1 MVCATPA
8 KPPCGFHIRV
18 NPKNGR
24 GWATSQPHSTCWE
37 PPTGLPCIKYSRCV
51 NYAQLLLPDFSLIF
65 LGYLICRYTALN
77 RSVWQ
82 PVESLVYYLLF
93 PVLLFQSIVKS
104 PMDIGAASGLIG
116 AGMLSGVIGIALA
129 YSLPHWPW
137 VGKHIDVRDHA
148 ASAQVAF
155 RFNSFIGLAIAERLA
170 GTQGLLMIA
179 VLIGVCV
186 PLFNVAAVWPMARH
200 GQHSFARE
208 LLRNPLIIATASGLA
223 ANLLGFQIP
232 EWAVPTVSRISSA
245 SLALGLMAAGAGLQ
259 FGLLTRGKTLSVS
272 VLAIRHLVQPL
283 VAFGMARMF
292 GLDAVQT
299 TVLLAFAALPTAST
313 CYVLAARMG
322 YNGPYVAGLV
332 TLSTLLGIVSLPFA
346 LGVLR

>member
-1 MVCATPA
+1 MLRAVSY
-8 KPPCGFHIRV
+8 V
-18 NPKNGR
+18 
-24 GWATSQPHSTCWE
+24 
-37 PPTGLPCIKYSRCV
+37 
-51 NYAQLLLPDFSLIF
+51 QLLLPDFSLILF
-65 LGYLICRYTALN
+65 GYLLCRYTPLN

-104 PMDIGAASGLIG
+104 PVDISAASGLIG

-137 VGKHIDVRDHA
+137 LGKRIDARDHA

-186 PLFNVAAVWPMARH
+186 PLFNVAAVWPMARQ

-208 LLRNPLIIATASGLA
+208 LVRNPLIIATGSGLA

-232 EWAVPTVSRISSA
+232 EWAVPTVSRISAA

-259 FGLLTRGKTLSVS
+259 FGLLTRGKALSVA
-272 VLAIRHLVQPL
+272 VLSIRHLVQPL
-283 VAFGMARMF
+283 LAFALARLF
-292 GLDAVQT
+292 GLDPVQT
-299 TVLLAFAALPTAST
+299 TVLLAFSALPTAST

-332 TLSTLLGIVSLPFA
+332 TLSTVLGVASLPFA
-346 LGVLR
+346 LGFLR

>member
-1 MVCATPA
+1 MGTGGQFQATPS
-8 KPPCGFHIRV
+8 
-18 NPKNGR
+18 
-24 GWATSQPHSTCWE
+24 TSRE
-37 PPTGLPCIKYSRCV
+37 PPEGLPCIKYSRCV

-259 FGLLTRGKTLSVS
+259 FGLLTRGKMLSVS

-283 VAFGMARMF
+283 VAFGMARIF

>member
-1 MVCATPA
+1 M
-8 KPPCGFHIRV
+8 
-18 NPKNGR
+18 
-24 GWATSQPHSTCWE
+24 
-37 PPTGLPCIKYSRCV
+37 PCIKYSRCV

-283 VAFGMARMF
+283 VAFGMARTF